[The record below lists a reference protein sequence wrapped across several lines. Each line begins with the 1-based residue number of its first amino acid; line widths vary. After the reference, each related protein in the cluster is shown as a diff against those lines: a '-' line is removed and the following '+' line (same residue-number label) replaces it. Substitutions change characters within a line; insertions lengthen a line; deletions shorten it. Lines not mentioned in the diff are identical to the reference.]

1 MLTQDDYDFLCRFRN
16 ESVKHIEFDDFFT
29 LRRIEWLVSL
39 GFLRYERRNVSAWV
53 ANDVKA
59 EEFDLWVTIEPAGL
73 SALSCFEKSREEQAK
88 NERQQRFQNKVA
100 VATVLVPAITFVLGL
115 VVEHFAGIMNLFFS
129 LFQH

>member
-16 ESVKHIEFDDFFT
+16 ESVKHLDFDDFFT
-29 LRRIEWLVSL
+29 LRRIEWLISL
-39 GFLRYERRNVSAWV
+39 GFLRYERRNLSAIETDGV
-53 ANDVKA
+53 MA

-73 SALSCFEKSREEQAK
+73 AALSSFEKSREEQAK
-88 NERQQRFQNKVA
+88 NERQQRFQNKIA

-115 VVEHFAGIMNLFFS
+115 VVEHFAGIMSLFLS